1 LNFYLAISFRP
12 VILRHNQFLEKTK
25 MEVSTGYRHNNF
37 LRRFRQKMKPSAKV
51 YGKKDRR
58 QNHNA
63 QKEII

>member
-1 LNFYLAISFRP
+1 
-12 VILRHNQFLEKTK
+12 

-37 LRRFRQKMKPSAKV
+37 LRRFRQKMKPSTKV